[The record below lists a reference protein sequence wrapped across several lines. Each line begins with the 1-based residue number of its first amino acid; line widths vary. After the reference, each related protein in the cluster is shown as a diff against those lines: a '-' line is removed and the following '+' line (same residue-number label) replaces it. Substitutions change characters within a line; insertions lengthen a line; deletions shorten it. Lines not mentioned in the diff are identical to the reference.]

1 MPTLKNSTS
10 YTASLALSQALLCAW
25 VLAGCGGGGSA
36 DITPAPA
43 PAPAPGPVA
52 TAPPSAVPATT
63 PTTAPVAPVPA
74 PIPVPAPVPAPV
86 TPAPTPPASTP
97 PPAPGATTSAVIAN
111 IELAQSLLF
120 NSGDSSLVLVAGK
133 DVLIKVNVTT
143 NNPAEAKPVGS
154 LQVQTNAGQLVQ
166 TITLTPPTS
175 ALPAGVPVVPS
186 FTDSYTAMLPGN
198 LVKTGL
204 RLVASLPNGQS
215 ASTINP
221 RVGGGVAINF
231 VVVPVQ
237 IAGATGRVPN
247 ASSYIQARMPAVS
260 VTQQT
265 HATYTA
271 KGVTVLPTT
280 AADWDTTF
288 SKLLNEI
295 NALHILENAPNTSY
309 YYGSL
314 PKQTYGLAGMGYV
327 PGIATVGFDVTNAAA
342 VLETIMHE
350 LGHNLSLVHAPCGNP
365 AGPDPQYPYANAQLG
380 AGSRFVWGY
389 NAPNRTFIDPR
400 NTARH
405 DIMSYCAG
413 DTFSD
418 YNYRKI
424 QVHLSPADAQL
435 RVATAAPLVTGPQD
449 LLLISGQIAAGKAQ
463 LKPIKSFYGEPKL
476 LPDGPYTLRIVT
488 AAQGTL
494 EYRFASKVLD
504 HDSTQQHFG
513 FSIPHPGEILSM
525 SIVKDGAVMMQTATK
540 VNATT
545 ADKTANSGTAKTQ
558 TAASAKPQVQIN
570 EQGGMLRL
578 TWDHVT
584 YPYLTV
590 THVGAQR
597 SNLAQDLEGGSAT
610 LPMGQLPAGG
620 SYEFS
625 LSDGINAVRVTT
637 PRS

>member
-1 MPTLKNSTS
+1 MLAYKNLSAQT
-10 YTASLALSQALLCAW
+10 TGIAVSQALLCAW
-25 VLAGCGGGGSA
+25 VLAGCGGGGSS
-36 DITPAPA
+36 DVA
-43 PAPAPGPVA
+43 PAPAPGPSA
-52 TAPPSAVPATT
+52 TAPPASVPIKTT
-63 PTTAPVAPVPA
+63 PSATQVCPA
-74 PIPVPAPVPAPV
+74 QPA
-86 TPAPTPPASTP
+86 ASP
-97 PPAPGATTSAVIAN
+97 SATTSAVVAN
-111 IELAQSLLF
+111 IELAQSLVF
-120 NSGDSSLVLVAGK
+120 NSADSALVLVAGK
-133 DVLIKVNVTT
+133 DVLVKVNITT
-143 NNPAEAKPVGS
+143 QQPGEPKPEGVLRVETS
-154 LQVQTNAGQLVQ
+154 TGQLVQ
-166 TITLTPPTS
+166 TITLTPPTG
-175 ALPAGVPVVPS
+175 ALGACTSVVPS
-186 FTDSYTAMLPGN
+186 FTDSYTAVLPGS

-204 RLVASLPNGQS
+204 RLTASVPNGQTP
-215 ASTINP
+215 STINP
-221 RVGGGVAINF
+221 RVGGGVAIKY

-237 IAGATGRVPN
+237 IAGATGSVPN
-247 ASSYIQARMPAVS
+247 AASYIQPRIPAVS
-260 VTQQT
+260 VTQEN
-265 HATYTA
+265 HAPYTA
-271 KGVTVLPTT
+271 KGVTALPTT
-280 AADWDTTF
+280 EKEWEAAF
-288 SKLLNEI
+288 GKLLKEMDD
-295 NALHILENAPNTSY
+295 LYTLENAPKTSY

-314 PKQTYGLAGMGYV
+314 PKKTYGLAGFGYIS
-327 PGIATVGFDVTNAAA
+327 GNASIGFDVSGTARDTVN
-342 VLETIMHE
+342 VLETLTHE
-350 LGHNLSLVHAPCGNP
+350 LGHNLSLLHAPCGTNVSS
-365 AGPDPQYPYANAQLG
+365 PDPQYPYANAKLG

-389 NAPNRTFIDPR
+389 NAPSKTFIDPR

-405 DIMSYCAG
+405 DIMSYCDG

-435 RVATAAPLVTGPQD
+435 GVATAARSITGPQD

-513 FSIPHPGEILSM
+513 FTIPHPGEILSM
-525 SIVKDGAVMMQTATK
+525 SIVKDGAVMMQTAAK
-540 VNATT
+540 VSATT
-545 ADKTANSGTAKTQ
+545 ADKTANSGIAKTQ
-558 TAASAKPQVQIN
+558 TAASAKPQVQIS

-578 TWDHVT
+578 TWDHAT